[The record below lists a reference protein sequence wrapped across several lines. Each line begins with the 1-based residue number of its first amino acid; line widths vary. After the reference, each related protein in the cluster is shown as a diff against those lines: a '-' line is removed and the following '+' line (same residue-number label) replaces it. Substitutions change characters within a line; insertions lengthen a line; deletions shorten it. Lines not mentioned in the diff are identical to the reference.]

1 MFEKN
6 PKNKNCPFLYT
17 QKPFLSVFQFIRGFS
32 PTIETGT
39 RKENSYIYLLN

>member
-32 PTIETGT
+32 STIETGT